1 MTPNEINFFRTG
13 RYNFLNTK
21 GINEEIL
28 EKFKLEPVD
37 KKLRK
42 IYQRQNAKKR

>member
-1 MTPNEINFFRTG
+1 
-13 RYNFLNTK
+13 LNTK

-42 IYQRQNAKKR
+42 YISNRMPKNDEL